1 MTDRID
7 TLINKLAD
15 EVAAKRM
22 SREQAWR
29 LLDTLGD
36 IEKMLLIENG
46 GNVRPKCR
54 AAFGTVQ
61 IMLIIGIT
69 VSSFC

>member
-46 GNVRPKCR
+46 GNVGPK
-54 AAFGTVQ
+54 
-61 IMLIIGIT
+61 
-69 VSSFC
+69 